1 MSMSLLNWVKQAKPP
16 SIPGLPDP
24 RKSNTRTEAEA
35 TQAANTIV
43 EKFLNEE
50 FEDPQSA
57 SGSRKRK
64 RGQYQ
69 TYDEETRAKIAKS
82 AIEIGVTKTA
92 VKFSTPHRK
101 LNESTVRSMRDSYK
115 KLKSKNQLQTVVTL
129 PKQPRGAPL
138 LLGEH
143 DAKVVDWVRNV
154 RMLGGVINKRIVM
167 AAAQGIMQKFA
178 RNRLVQ
184 NGGHITIT
192 QAWAKSFLQRL
203 GFTKRKGTK
212 AVKKLPTDFATMTA
226 FIERVKAVTDEHS
239 VPPELVLNWDQTGCS
254 VVPGGDWTM
263 EERGSRQVKITGL
276 DDKRQITALL
286 SVTMSGQ
293 MLPVQL
299 IYAGKT
305 DRCHPS
311 IDFPAKWDIT
321 HTESHWS
328 TAESMLR
335 YVDNVITPY
344 VKEQRTSLE
353 LDDKQKA
360 IAIFDVYK
368 AHRNEQLLQ
377 KLANADIVPIF
388 VPAACTDELQPLDLS
403 VNYTFKNELKT
414 EFHVWYSNEIANQ
427 LSAIEDET
435 GEADLSKVNVNL
447 RTSNLKPLHARWIVN
462 AADRIAQ
469 QPELII
475 SGFKKAGLC

>member
-16 SIPGLPDP
+16 SVQGLPDQ

-57 SGSRKRK
+57 SGSRKLK
-64 RGQYQ
+64 RVQYQ
-69 TYDEETRAKIAKS
+69 TYDEETCAKIAKS

-92 VKFSTPHRK
+92 VKFSTPHHK
-101 LNESTVRSMRDSYK
+101 LKESTVRSMRDSYR
-115 KLKSKNQLQTVVTL
+115 KLKSKNQLKTIKTL

-154 RMLGGVINKRIVM
+154 QTLGGVINKRIVM
-167 AAAQGIMQKFA
+167 AAAQGIMQKFT

-184 NGGHITIT
+184 NGGHIMIT
-192 QAWAKSFLQRL
+192 QAWAKSFLKRL

-212 AVKKLPTDFATMTA
+212 AVKKLPTGFCDRLHRARESCSRRTFGTT
-226 FIERVKAVTDEHS
+226 
-239 VPPELVLNWDQTGCS
+239 VLNWDQTGCS

-263 EERGSRQVKITGL
+263 EECGSRQVKITGL

-305 DRCHPS
+305 DRCHSS
-311 IDFPAKWDIT
+311 IDFPTNRVPLVYCRINAAICRQHH
-321 HTESHWS
+321 HTICQGTANISRTGRQAESHRHIQCVQS
-328 TAESMLR
+328 
-335 YVDNVITPY
+335 P
-344 VKEQRTSLE
+344 
-353 LDDKQKA
+353 
-360 IAIFDVYK
+360 
-368 AHRNEQLLQ
+368 
-377 KLANADIVPIF
+377 P
-388 VPAACTDELQPLDLS
+388 
-403 VNYTFKNELKT
+403 
-414 EFHVWYSNEIANQ
+414 
-427 LSAIEDET
+427 
-435 GEADLSKVNVNL
+435 
-447 RTSNLKPLHARWIVN
+447 
-462 AADRIAQ
+462 
-469 QPELII
+469 
-475 SGFKKAGLC
+475 